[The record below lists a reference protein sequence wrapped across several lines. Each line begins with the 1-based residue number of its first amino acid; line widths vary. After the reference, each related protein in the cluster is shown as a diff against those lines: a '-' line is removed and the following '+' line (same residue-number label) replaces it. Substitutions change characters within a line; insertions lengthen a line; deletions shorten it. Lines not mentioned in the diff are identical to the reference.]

1 MMAFIIRI
9 GFCGLL
15 IIIYSRIPPQ
25 KNPILIIN
33 ALGFR
38 RAWGLIGFRVYRA

>member
-15 IIIYSRIPPQ
+15 IIIYSRIPQ

-38 RAWGLIGFRVYRA
+38 RAWCLIGFRVYRA